1 MEITTDLVKHLSDLS
16 RLEFDEKETENFKQ
30 EFTNILKQ
38 VDKISNADV
47 EGIEIKDEM
56 LDAKTQLRE
65 DEIKQGL
72 TNKEAIKNAPDSL
85 GNSVLIPVEIV

>member
-30 EFTNILKQ
+30 EFANILKQ

>member
-47 EGIEIKDEM
+47 EDIEIHDEM

>member
-1 MEITTDLVKHLSDLS
+1 MEITTELVKHLSDLS
-16 RLEFDEKETENFKQ
+16 RLEFDETETENFKQ
-30 EFTNILKQ
+30 EFANILKQ

-47 EGIEIKDEM
+47 ESVEIKDEM
-56 LDAKTQLRE
+56 LDAKTQLRA

-85 GNSVLIPVEIV
+85 GNSVLVPVEIV

>member
-65 DEIKQGL
+65 DGIKQGL